1 MAGDDWRVRIEVEG
15 DDEARG
21 FMERLRHGIGQ
32 EAKELADALRDD
44 HLVVSGEGN
53 ELYVYADSRAQAEQ
67 ARKVIEAESQEHGL
81 TTTVSEVEHWLANEE
96 RWDNEPPDETWE
108 DEVEARGFAPWEVR
122 VTCPSHDDAD
132 ALADRLEAEGY
143 APVRRWRYLV
153 IGTDTEEA
161 AQALA
166 ERLHG
171 EVEVGGALVWNEL
184 LDSNVVRPFTIF

>member
-1 MAGDDWRVRIEVEG
+1 VAGDDWRVRVEVEG

-32 EAKELADALRDD
+32 EAKELADALRDE
-44 HLVVSGEGN
+44 HLVVSADGN
-53 ELYVYADSRAQAEQ
+53 ELFVYAGSPAQAEQ

-81 TTTVSEVEHWLANEE
+81 VTTVSGVEHWLAAED
-96 RWDNEPPDETWE
+96 RWDNEPRDDTWE
-108 DEVEARGFAPWEVR
+108 DEIEAQGFAAWEVR
-122 VTCPSHDDAD
+122 VTCASHDEAE
-132 ALADRLEAEGY
+132 ALAERLEAEGY

-153 IGTDTEEA
+153 IGCDTEEDA
-161 AQALA
+161 RALA

>member
-1 MAGDDWRVRIEVEG
+1 MAGDDWRVRVEIEG
-15 DDEARG
+15 DDEVRG

-32 EAKELADALRDD
+32 EAKELADALRNE

-53 ELYVYADSRAQAEQ
+53 ELFVYASSRAQAEQ

-81 TTTVSEVEHWLANEE
+81 VTTVSDVEHWLAAEE
-96 RWDNEPPDETWE
+96 RWDNEPRDDTWE
-108 DEVEARGFAPWEVR
+108 DEIEAQGFAPWEVR
-122 VTCPSHDDAD
+122 VTCASHDEAE

-143 APVRRWRYLV
+143 TPVRRWRYLV
-153 IGTDTEEA
+153 IGSDTEEDA
-161 AQALA
+161 RALA

-171 EVEVGGALVWNEL
+171 EVEAGGALVWNEL